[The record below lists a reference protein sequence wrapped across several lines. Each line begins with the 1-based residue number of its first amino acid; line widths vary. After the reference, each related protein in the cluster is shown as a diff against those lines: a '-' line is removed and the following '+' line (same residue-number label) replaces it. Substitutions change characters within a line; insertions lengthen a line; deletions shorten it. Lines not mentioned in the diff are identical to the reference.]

1 MTCDDAREATM
12 TAEPGELLGRG
23 TGALAEHIAGCPVCA
38 KNARVLS
45 SALSPL
51 VVTVNRRSHRRAAL
65 VVGIP
70 AAAAAVVLG
79 VFIAQPDDNPVIVR
93 RATIPAN
100 VVSVDVKAGQHG
112 PLYPS
117 RMYPR
122 KMYVSRRPSAPMDR

>member
-1 MTCDDAREATM
+1 MTCDDAREAMM
-12 TAEPGELLGRG
+12 TAEPRELLGRG
-23 TGALAEHIAGCPVCA
+23 RGALAEHIAGCPVCT

-79 VFIAQPDDNPVIVR
+79 VFIAQPDDDPVVVQ
-93 RATIPAN
+93 RAAIPAN
-100 VVSVDVKAGQHG
+100 VVSVDVKAGQHATVFKTSDPKVTVVWISPG
-112 PLYPS
+112 GS
-117 RMYPR
+117 E
-122 KMYVSRRPSAPMDR
+122 

>member
-1 MTCDDAREATM
+1 M

-51 VVTVNRRSHRRAAL
+51 AVTVNRRSHRRAAL

-79 VFIAQPDDNPVIVR
+79 VFIAQPDDDTVVVQR
-93 RATIPAN
+93 TTVPAN
-100 VVSVDVKAGQHG
+100 VVSVDVKAGQHATVFKTSDPKVTVVWISPG
-112 PLYPS
+112 GS
-117 RMYPR
+117 E
-122 KMYVSRRPSAPMDR
+122 